1 MEKLSKEHEN
11 FNTESLTKNAL
22 ETSKKLGKIFDNP
35 EEQALRHLCKRTLEE
50 NFFTGEKPKTIVAI
64 LLYLVCKMSPN
75 PELNKIDADKIA

>member
-35 EEQALRHLCKRTLEE
+35 EE
-50 NFFTGEKPKTIVAI
+50 
-64 LLYLVCKMSPN
+64 
-75 PELNKIDADKIA
+75 